1 MNFIWFHQS
10 RGGDKLDLG
19 KSSYV
24 AAPTHVIISRVAA
37 NFPSLPSQLGV
48 LDPLFGGPPSDQ
60 FVWCAKTP
68 LIHVAWCS
76 LHHHDD
82 DHHHHQL
89 SLPFKKASLQG
100 PHKVCPGGHAL
111 FYYFIGNLLN
121 IIKASSFSEHITN
134 TLRLLPQFQNTNEG
148 GGVVVCTTEKDSLNL
163 Y

>member
-1 MNFIWFHQS
+1 MARLKWTLYDFI
-10 RGGDKLDLG
+10 RGGGDKLDLG

-24 AAPTHVIISRVAA
+24 AVLVVLFSRLLLMSL
-37 NFPSLPSQLGV
+37 FPASQRIFPRFHLSWGSWT
-48 LDPLFGGPPSDQ
+48 PLFGGPPSDQ

-100 PHKVCPGGHAL
+100 PRKACPAGGPALLLYWELVEGLFIFWTHHK
-111 FYYFIGNLLN
+111 FYI
-121 IIKASSFSEHITN
+121 SSLWK
-134 TLRLLPQFQNTNEG
+134 TL
-148 GGVVVCTTEKDSLNL
+148 
-163 Y
+163 